1 MSNPDLP
8 VPLAPA
14 NILVVDDTP
23 ANLQLL
29 VSLLKAHGHRAR
41 PVTSG
46 LLALQ
51 AAHASP
57 PDLVLLDITMPDLD
71 GYEVCRRFKAD
82 PVLRDIPVLFISA
95 MNDTLD
101 KVRAFQ
107 AGGVDYVTKPFQ
119 AEEVEARVRTHL
131 ELCRQRH
138 TLQANFVK
146 LQELERLRDSL
157 THMIVHDMRSP
168 LAVLQMTLDMLADD
182 VVGQD
187 ASTVELLRNARGSL
201 TVLSE
206 MAAQMLDISRIEAGQ
221 MTLSLQP
228 VNLVD
233 LARGALAAWEPLL
246 GSRQVQVVA
255 SAPVPVT
262 CDPAIVRRVI
272 GNLLGNALKF
282 SAEDG
287 VVRLV
292 VDEVDGL
299 PRVAVSDAGPGIA
312 PEFHQ
317 KIFEKFGQVA
327 GAKQRLGTGLG
338 LTFCKLSIEAHGGR
352 IGLVSEVGRG
362 STFWFTLPGGNP
374 RR

>member
-1 MSNPDLP
+1 MSNPELP
-8 VPLAPA
+8 AA
-14 NILVVDDTP
+14 NIMVVDDTP

-29 VSLLKAHGHRAR
+29 VSLLKAHGYRAR

-51 AAHASP
+51 AAQASP

-82 PVLRDIPVLFISA
+82 PGLRDIPVLFISA
-95 MNDTLD
+95 MNETMD

-131 ELCRQRH
+131 ELCRQRR
-138 TLQANFVK
+138 TLQENFIK

-168 LAVLQMTLDMLADD
+168 LAVLQMTLEMLADD

-187 ASTVELLRNARGSL
+187 ASTAELLRNARGSL
-201 TVLSE
+201 SILSE

-246 GSRQVQVVA
+246 GSRQVQLGA

-287 VVRLV
+287 VVRLM
-292 VDEVDGL
+292 VDEVDGQ

-338 LTFCKLSIEAHGGR
+338 LTFCKLAIEAHGGQ

-362 STFWFTLPGGNP
+362 STFWFTLPGRNP